1 MNDGKKLTF
10 MGHLEELRQR
20 LIKAIVAVIVCI
32 IPSFV
37 FYQQIF
43 AIITRPAGHINLIY
57 TEMTEMIGT
66 IMRVSLYCGL
76 ALAMPMIVYQIVRFI
91 APALTRSEKRA
102 LYMILPGIFLSFLS
116 GVCFGY
122 FIAVPP
128 AVRFLLTF
136 GQSIATPQIKVGNY
150 VSLVTTLLF
159 ALGVIFETPLVV
171 FFLAKIRVV
180 TPKML
185 SDRRKYAVLGAFIIA
200 AMVTPTFDP
209 LNQSI
214 IALPIIVLFELSIW
228 LAKLATRGGK
238 RPASVEA

>member
-20 LIKAIVAVIVCI
+20 LIKAIVAVIICI
-32 IPSFV
+32 IPAFF
-37 FYQQIF
+37 FYRQIF
-43 AIITRPAGHINLIY
+43 AIITRPAGDINLIY

-66 IMRVSLYCGL
+66 IMKVSLYSGL
-76 ALAMPMIVYQIVRFI
+76 ALAMPVIVYQVVRFI

-102 LYMILPGIFLSFLS
+102 LYLILPGIFLSFLG

-122 FIAVPP
+122 FVAVPP

-136 GQSIATPQIKVGNY
+136 GQPIATPQIKVGNY
-150 VSLVTTLLF
+150 ISLVTTLLF

-185 SDRRKYAVLGAFIIA
+185 SDRRKYAMLVAFVVAAII
-200 AMVTPTFDP
+200 TPTFDP
-209 LNQSI
+209 VNQTI
-214 IALPIIVLFELSIW
+214 IAIPIIVLYELSIW
-228 LAKLATRGGK
+228 LAKLATRGSK
-238 RPASVEA
+238 RTVPVEA